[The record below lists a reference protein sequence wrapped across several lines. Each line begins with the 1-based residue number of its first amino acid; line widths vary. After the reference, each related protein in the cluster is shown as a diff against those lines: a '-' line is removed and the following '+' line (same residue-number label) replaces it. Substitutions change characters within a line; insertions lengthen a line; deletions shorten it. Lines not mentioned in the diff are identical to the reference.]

1 MKALIE
7 QVQNWSEAKGLHEAN
22 PKGQALKVIEE
33 FTEMIT
39 EIGNGDV
46 DAICD
51 GVGDTYVTLIIL
63 GQQMD
68 IDFCAR
74 KVIAKSTLGA
84 VSFSEGYARDSV
96 TGLAA
101 FDAINTLATGVSKS
115 NMSFVLLAF
124 TQILVLLERV
134 LIIYDVTDAYC
145 LEMAYNEIKDR
156 RGKMV
161 NGIFVKESDL

>member
-1 MKALIE
+1 MKSLIK
-7 QVQNWSEAKGLHEAN
+7 QVQDWSEVKGLHEAD

-63 GQQMD
+63 GQQLG
-68 IDFCAR
+68 IDFYAR
-74 KVIAKSTLGA
+74 KNIAKRTLGA
-84 VSFSEGYARDSV
+84 ASYDKGYARDTV
-96 TGLAA
+96 TGPAA

-115 NMSFVLLAF
+115 NISLVLHAF
-124 TQILVLLERV
+124 TKFLALLERV